1 MTENIGKKQE
11 SINTSELINSKLY
24 PEQADFLENN
34 PEFTKLAELNKNM
47 SEEKTLSFTYILDQT
62 NINSKTKEELK
73 TLMS

>member
-1 MTENIGKKQE
+1 
-11 SINTSELINSKLY
+11 
-24 PEQADFLENN
+24 
-34 PEFTKLAELNKNM
+34 M